1 MRSDFLVE
9 DDVEIKIE
17 MNEDTTPNIVED
29 NDRSFD

>member
-17 MNEDTTPNIVED
+17 MDEDTTPNIVEE

>member
-17 MNEDTTPNIVED
+17 MDEESTPNIVED

>member
-17 MNEDTTPNIVED
+17 MDEETTPNIVED

>member
-17 MNEDTTPNIVED
+17 MDEESTPNIVEN

>member
-1 MRSDFLVE
+1 MRSNFLVE

-17 MNEDTTPNIVED
+17 MDEDTTPNIVED

>member
-17 MNEDTTPNIVED
+17 MDEDTTPNIVED